1 MIFYKN
7 PVILSIFS
15 GVLLTLSWPVQ
26 GLSFLIFFSLIPL
39 FFVENQITKGSS
51 KGKKLRWFALSYL
64 GFFIWNLGTT
74 WWIVNSSVFGM
85 TFAVLCNTSF
95 YAILMMLFHWSKKRL
110 PLRTAY
116 IFLVSLWIAFE
127 KFHLMWDFSW
137 PWLNLG
143 NVFSEEI
150 EWKDNEV
157 KFGGELN
164 FHGIEL
170 RKNIT
175 AKVNLKQNNL
185 MLEGSFDLMLSDF
198 EVPLPSFMLRKM
210 KDEIIIKY
218 QLYFKKLER

>member
-1 MIFYKN
+1 MKRVLFW
-7 PVILSIFS
+7 ILIIFS
-15 GVLLTLSWPVQ
+15 WVSQAQDRWVLNSENSFITYEASHFLHDWSGTNQNVQ
-26 GLSFLIFFSLIPL
+26 GLLIR
-39 FFVENQITKGSS
+39 NQDIFQKIAIAMYVRDFDS
-51 KGKKLRWFALSYL
+51 KNSNRDNNALEIL
-64 GFFIWNLGTT
+64 E
-74 WWIVNSSVFGM
+74 
-85 TFAVLCNTSF
+85 VLQF
-95 YAILMMLFHWSKKRL
+95 PKI
-110 PLRTAY
+110 
-116 IFLVSLWIAFE
+116 
-127 KFHLMWDFSW
+127 KF
-137 PWLNLG
+137 
-143 NVFSEEI
+143 FSEEI

-185 MLEGSFDLMLSDF
+185 TLEGSFDLMLSDF

>member
-1 MIFYKN
+1 MKRVLFWVLI
-7 PVILSIFS
+7 IFS
-15 GVLLTLSWPVQ
+15 WVSQAQDRWVLNSENSFITYEASHFLHDWSGTNQNVK
-26 GLSFLIFFSLIPL
+26 GLLIR
-39 FFVENQITKGSS
+39 NQDIFQKIAIAMYVRDFDS
-51 KGKKLRWFALSYL
+51 KNSNRDNNALEIL
-64 GFFIWNLGTT
+64 E
-74 WWIVNSSVFGM
+74 
-85 TFAVLCNTSF
+85 VLQF
-95 YAILMMLFHWSKKRL
+95 PKI
-110 PLRTAY
+110 
-116 IFLVSLWIAFE
+116 
-127 KFHLMWDFSW
+127 KF
-137 PWLNLG
+137 
-143 NVFSEEI
+143 FSEEI

-185 MLEGSFDLMLSDF
+185 MLEGSFDIMLSDF

>member
-1 MIFYKN
+1 MKRVLFWVLI
-7 PVILSIFS
+7 IFS
-15 GVLLTLSWPVQ
+15 WVSQAQDRWVLNSENSFITYEASHFLHDWSGTNQNVQ
-26 GLSFLIFFSLIPL
+26 GLLIR
-39 FFVENQITKGSS
+39 NQDIFQKIAIAMYVRDFDS
-51 KGKKLRWFALSYL
+51 KNSNRDNNALEIL
-64 GFFIWNLGTT
+64 E
-74 WWIVNSSVFGM
+74 
-85 TFAVLCNTSF
+85 VLQF
-95 YAILMMLFHWSKKRL
+95 PKIEF
-110 PLRTAY
+110 
-116 IFLVSLWIAFE
+116 
-127 KFHLMWDFSW
+127 
-137 PWLNLG
+137 
-143 NVFSEEI
+143 FSEEI

-185 MLEGSFDLMLSDF
+185 MFEGSFDLMLSDF

>member
-1 MIFYKN
+1 MKRVLFWVLI
-7 PVILSIFS
+7 IFS
-15 GVLLTLSWPVQ
+15 CVSQAQDRWVLNSENSFITYEASHFLHDWSGTNQNVQ
-26 GLSFLIFFSLIPL
+26 GLLIR
-39 FFVENQITKGSS
+39 NQDIFQKIAIAMYVRDFDS
-51 KGKKLRWFALSYL
+51 KNSNRDNNALEIL
-64 GFFIWNLGTT
+64 E
-74 WWIVNSSVFGM
+74 
-85 TFAVLCNTSF
+85 VLQF
-95 YAILMMLFHWSKKRL
+95 PKI
-110 PLRTAY
+110 
-116 IFLVSLWIAFE
+116 
-127 KFHLMWDFSW
+127 KF
-137 PWLNLG
+137 
-143 NVFSEEI
+143 FSEEI

>member
-1 MIFYKN
+1 MKRVLFWVLI
-7 PVILSIFS
+7 IFS
-15 GVLLTLSWPVQ
+15 CVSQAQDRWVLNSENSFITYEASHFLHDWSGTNQNVK
-26 GLSFLIFFSLIPL
+26 GLLIG
-39 FFVENQITKGSS
+39 NQDIFQKIAIAMYVRDFDS
-51 KGKKLRWFALSYL
+51 KNSNRDNNALEIL
-64 GFFIWNLGTT
+64 E
-74 WWIVNSSVFGM
+74 
-85 TFAVLCNTSF
+85 VLQF
-95 YAILMMLFHWSKKRL
+95 PKIEF
-110 PLRTAY
+110 
-116 IFLVSLWIAFE
+116 
-127 KFHLMWDFSW
+127 
-137 PWLNLG
+137 
-143 NVFSEEI
+143 FSEEI

-185 MLEGSFDLMLSDF
+185 LLEGSFDLMLSDF

>member
-1 MIFYKN
+1 MKRVLFWVLI
-7 PVILSIFS
+7 IFS
-15 GVLLTLSWPVQ
+15 WVSQAQDRWVLNSENSFITYEASHFLHDWSGTNQNVK
-26 GLSFLIFFSLIPL
+26 GLMIGNQDIFQKIAIAMYVRDFD
-39 FFVENQITKGSS
+39 S
-51 KGKKLRWFALSYL
+51 KNSNRDNNALEIL
-64 GFFIWNLGTT
+64 E
-74 WWIVNSSVFGM
+74 
-85 TFAVLCNTSF
+85 VLQF
-95 YAILMMLFHWSKKRL
+95 PKI
-110 PLRTAY
+110 
-116 IFLVSLWIAFE
+116 
-127 KFHLMWDFSW
+127 KF
-137 PWLNLG
+137 
-143 NVFSEEI
+143 FSEEI

-185 MLEGSFDLMLSDF
+185 LLEGSFDLMLSDF

>member
-1 MIFYKN
+1 MKRVLFWVLI
-7 PVILSIFS
+7 IFS
-15 GVLLTLSWPVQ
+15 WVSQAQDRWVLNSEN
-26 GLSFLIFFSLIPL
+26 SFITYEASHFLHDWSGTNQNVKGIMIGNQDIFQKIAIAMYVRDFD
-39 FFVENQITKGSS
+39 S
-51 KGKKLRWFALSYL
+51 KNSNRDNNALEIL
-64 GFFIWNLGTT
+64 E
-74 WWIVNSSVFGM
+74 
-85 TFAVLCNTSF
+85 VLQF
-95 YAILMMLFHWSKKRL
+95 PKIEF
-110 PLRTAY
+110 
-116 IFLVSLWIAFE
+116 
-127 KFHLMWDFSW
+127 
-137 PWLNLG
+137 
-143 NVFSEEI
+143 FSEEI

-185 MLEGSFDLMLSDF
+185 LLEGSFDLMLSDF

>member
-1 MIFYKN
+1 MKIVLFW
-7 PVILSIFS
+7 VLIIFS
-15 GVLLTLSWPVQ
+15 TVSQAQDRWVLNSENSFITYEASHFLHDWSGTNQNVQ
-26 GLSFLIFFSLIPL
+26 GLLIR
-39 FFVENQITKGSS
+39 NQDIFQKIAIAMYVRDFDS
-51 KGKKLRWFALSYL
+51 KNSNRDNNALEIL
-64 GFFIWNLGTT
+64 E
-74 WWIVNSSVFGM
+74 
-85 TFAVLCNTSF
+85 VLQF
-95 YAILMMLFHWSKKRL
+95 PKI
-110 PLRTAY
+110 
-116 IFLVSLWIAFE
+116 
-127 KFHLMWDFSW
+127 KF
-137 PWLNLG
+137 
-143 NVFSEEI
+143 FSEEI

>member
-1 MIFYKN
+1 MKRVLFWVLI
-7 PVILSIFS
+7 IFS
-15 GVLLTLSWPVQ
+15 CVSKAQDRWVLNSENSFITYEASHFLHDWSGTNQNVK
-26 GLSFLIFFSLIPL
+26 GLLIR
-39 FFVENQITKGSS
+39 NQDIFQKIAIAMYVRDFDS
-51 KGKKLRWFALSYL
+51 KNSNRDNNALEIL
-64 GFFIWNLGTT
+64 E
-74 WWIVNSSVFGM
+74 
-85 TFAVLCNTSF
+85 VLQF
-95 YAILMMLFHWSKKRL
+95 PKI
-110 PLRTAY
+110 
-116 IFLVSLWIAFE
+116 
-127 KFHLMWDFSW
+127 KF
-137 PWLNLG
+137 
-143 NVFSEEI
+143 FSEEI

>member
-1 MIFYKN
+1 MKRVLFWVLI
-7 PVILSIFS
+7 IFS
-15 GVLLTLSWPVQ
+15 CVSKAQDRWVLNSENSFITYEASHFLHDWSGTNQNVK
-26 GLSFLIFFSLIPL
+26 GLLIGNHDFFKKIAIAMYVRD
-39 FFVENQITKGSS
+39 FDS
-51 KGKKLRWFALSYL
+51 KNSNRDNNALEIL
-64 GFFIWNLGTT
+64 E
-74 WWIVNSSVFGM
+74 
-85 TFAVLCNTSF
+85 VLQF
-95 YAILMMLFHWSKKRL
+95 PKIEF
-110 PLRTAY
+110 
-116 IFLVSLWIAFE
+116 
-127 KFHLMWDFSW
+127 
-137 PWLNLG
+137 
-143 NVFSEEI
+143 FSEEI

-185 MLEGSFDLMLSDF
+185 MLEGSFDIMLSDF